1 MLFCWVGVSVNC
13 VIQSRPPVA
22 SSQGMAM
29 RNLVLRGLLLIL
41 IFVFKPLL
49 AQAADFKMDGVDAS
63 CDKLREEVICM
74 AVSLSGKIG
83 QGDLNKLQQM
93 TSRLETA
100 TQKGAFKSRVSLVYL
115 DSPGGS
121 VMAAMELGRFIR
133 SKQIATK
140 VVEDDNC
147 ASSCVLAFVGGVK
160 RIPAGNVIVH
170 SFYSPDVLG
179 TNDFAKAET
188 MYTQVS
194 ETVAAY
200 LKEMRISSQLLEEMM
215 RVPHSSARQLT
226 VEQML
231 QWGLIG
237 IDPVYAQARKS
248 Q

>member
-1 MLFCWVGVSVNC
+1 
-13 VIQSRPPVA
+13 
-22 SSQGMAM
+22 MA
-29 RNLVLRGLLLIL
+29 RRILVLRGLLLVL
-41 IFVFKPLL
+41 IFVLKPLL
-49 AQAADFKMDGVDAS
+49 AQAADFKMDGVDTS
-63 CDKLREEVICM
+63 CDKLREDVICM
-74 AVSLSGKIG
+74 AVSLTGKID
-83 QGDLNKLQQM
+83 QGDVQKLQQM
-93 TSRLETA
+93 ITRLEA
-100 TQKGAFKSRVSLVYL
+100 STQKGAFKSRVSPVYL

-140 VVEDDNC
+140 VVKDDNC
-147 ASSCVLAFVGGVK
+147 ASSCVLVFAGGVK

-179 TNDFAKAET
+179 TNDFAKAEA

-194 ETVAAY
+194 ESVAAY

-237 IDPVYAQARKS
+237 IDPVYAQARKN

>member
-1 MLFCWVGVSVNC
+1 MRCLTTRGFLFV
-13 VIQSRPPVA
+13 
-22 SSQGMAM
+22 
-29 RNLVLRGLLLIL
+29 LIL
-41 IFVFKPLL
+41 VFKPFT
-49 AQAADFKMDGVDAS
+49 AQAAEFEVSGIDKF
-63 CDKLREEVICM
+63 CDKLRSEVVCM
-74 AVSLSGKIG
+74 AVSMSGKIS
-83 QGDLNKLQQM
+83 QGDLNKLQQLI
-93 TSRLETA
+93 SRIETA
-100 TQKGAFKSRVSLVYL
+100 TEKGSLKSRVSQVFL

-121 VMAAMELGRFIR
+121 VTAAMGLGRFIR
-133 SKQIATK
+133 SKQIATTVGK
-140 VVEDDNC
+140 GDNC

-160 RIPAGNVIVH
+160 RVPAGNVIVH

-188 MYTQVS
+188 MYTQIS
-194 ETVAAY
+194 ESVAAY

-215 RVPHSSARQLT
+215 HVPHSSARQLT